1 MGSSLQTSAA
11 LGQGKD
17 KVFLSMLRL
26 NESCVL
32 ADLVPNGSVGML
44 AGMQHGDNGATH
56 ALRGHW
62 AVVSKRLGWEGSSL
76 QSKLQAPEVR
86 VEVV

>member
-44 AGMQHGDNGATH
+44 AGMQHGDSGATR
-56 ALRGHW
+56 ALWGHW